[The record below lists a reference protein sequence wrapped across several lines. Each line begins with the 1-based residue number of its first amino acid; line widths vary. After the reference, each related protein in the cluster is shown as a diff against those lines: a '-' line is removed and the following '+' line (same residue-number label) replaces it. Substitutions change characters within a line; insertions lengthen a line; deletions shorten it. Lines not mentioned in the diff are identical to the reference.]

1 MWGAVAE
8 RCINV
13 GWTVVKRA
21 IWERNLGG
29 APGDC
34 IRSDRAGCET
44 DQRGG
49 HGKEPD
55 HNVLCFLSGL
65 HADFQSRQMPHGWLL
80 GDAGYPCSRW
90 LMTPIPRPRTRGE
103 CAFNEAHVRAWSV
116 IERTFGV
123 LKSCFRCLDKSGGSL
138 MYSPTKVAQIVVAC
152 AVLHNLANRHGLPVF
167 VAEDLNDPIHPQH
180 PVQSADGRG
189 NRVRG
194 EIVNNLLCLYVPTNI
209 NTIKKK
215 HKTTT

>member
-1 MWGAVAE
+1 MNIKSIVSGF
-8 RCINV
+8 
-13 GWTVVKRA
+13 
-21 IWERNLGG
+21 
-29 APGDC
+29 PGFSHD
-34 IRSDRAGCET
+34 AY
-44 DQRGG
+44 
-49 HGKEPD
+49 
-55 HNVLCFLSGL
+55 FLKQSGL

-194 EIVNNLLCLYVPTNI
+194 EIVNNLLCLFLTAQEPVDLWSQTLCGDFCDGA
-209 NTIKKK
+209 
-215 HKTTT
+215 